1 MKGGDFLTRRATV
14 SFQGLQAMLIVML
27 LSYRWE
33 QNYFVKYEAFD
44 DGVGQILDI
53 VHLSNIN

>member
-44 DGVGQILDI
+44 DGVGQFLGI